1 MHLIFRLYI
10 NFIYWV
16 KNRFSKKMFLI
27 LSSIIVGFTA
37 GIVAVILKL
46 TVFNLHRFFYLTSKI
61 YSQNYLYIVL
71 PIIGIVLTILV
82 KKYFLNNFKKGTGQ
96 ILSAIAKKSS
106 LIEKETTY
114 SHLLT
119 SAITIGLGGSAGLE
133 APIVISG
140 AAIGSNLSRVNRM
153 DYNERT
159 LLLACGSAAGI
170 AAVFNAP
177 IAGIMLALEII
188 LADVSLHMIVPLII
202 SAVTGALCSK
212 IILQEGLLL
221 SFTLKQPF
229 NFYNIPYYL
238 VLGLLAGAVSVYY
251 AEISLKIE
259 KYSRRFD
266 KNIYRKT
273 IIGGIFLGLLIFLFP
288 PIFGEGY
295 SSILQLA
302 NGNSAKLLEN
312 SLFYNLKENE
322 WFILLFITSIAL
334 LKVIATSLTLNFGGN
349 GGNFAPSLFVG
360 AFLGFSFSK
369 LINLLNITNVPESN
383 FTIVGMAGILSGV
396 MYAPLTGIFLI
407 AEVTGGYELM
417 IPLMIVATI
426 SYGIAKNF
434 HPYSME
440 TRELAE
446 LGHIL
451 TEDKD
456 KNILTLLDIK
466 EIIETDFTKIYSYQK
481 IQDLSDIITHSNR
494 NLFPVVDKNNK
505 LMGIVYLENI
515 REIMFELPSLNEL
528 HVIELMSNP
537 PELIQFKED
546 MNSVMKKFDECN
558 AWNLPV
564 VNNGEYI
571 GFISKSRILANYRSR
586 LIK

>member
-1 MHLIFRLYI
+1 
-10 NFIYWV
+10 
-16 KNRFSKKMFLI
+16 MFLI
-27 LSSIIVGFTA
+27 FSSILVGFTA
-37 GIVAVILKL
+37 GTSAVILKIA
-46 TVFNLHRFFYLTSKI
+46 VFDLHKLFHLLAKV
-61 YSQNYLYIVL
+61 YSLNYLFIIL
-71 PIIGIVLTILV
+71 PVIGILLTILFT
-82 KKYFLNNFKKGTGQ
+82 KYFLSNFRKGTGQ
-96 ILSAIAKKSS
+96 ILHAIAKKSS
-106 LIEKETTY
+106 LVQRQTTY
-114 SHLLT
+114 SQLLT
-119 SAITIGLGGSAGLE
+119 SAITVGLGGSAGLE

-140 AAIGSNLSRVNRM
+140 AAIGSNIGRVNRM

-188 LADVSLHMIVPLII
+188 LVDVNLYMFVPLIL

-229 NFYNIPYYL
+229 NYYNIPYYII
-238 VLGLLAGAVSVYY
+238 LGFLAGAVSVYY
-251 AEISLKIE
+251 SEIFLKIE
-259 KYSRRFD
+259 RFSR
-266 KNIYRKT
+266 KLSTNIYSKT
-273 IIGGIFLGLLIFLFP
+273 IIGGILLGILIFLFP
-288 PIFGEGY
+288 PLFGEGY

-302 NGNSAKLLEN
+302 NGDTSKLLEN
-312 SLFYNLKENE
+312 SLFYNLKDTE
-322 WFILLFITSIAL
+322 WFVLLFISMIAL
-334 LKVIATSLTLNFGGN
+334 LKVVATSLTLNFGGN
-349 GGNFAPSLFVG
+349 GGNFAPSLFAG

-369 LINLLNITNVPESN
+369 LINLLNISILPESN

-426 SYGIAKNF
+426 SYGITRAF

-440 TRELAE
+440 KRELAE
-446 LGHIL
+446 LGHLL

-456 KNILTLLDIK
+456 KNVLTLLDLK
-466 EIIETDFTKIYSYQK
+466 EIIETDFIKINVNQQV
-481 IQDLSDIITHSNR
+481 QDLTKVIAQSKR

-515 REIMFELPSLNEL
+515 REILFELPSLNEL
-528 HVIELMSNP
+528 HVIEIMSNP
-537 PELIQFKED
+537 PVVIQYKED
-546 MNSVMKKFDECN
+546 MNSVMKKFDECK

-564 VNNGEYI
+564 VNDGEYI
-571 GFISKSRILANYRSR
+571 GFISKSSFLSKYREK
-586 LIK
+586 IKPNN